1 MIDTT
6 SARGFDFR
14 EHINH
19 PYILKTVSADALAAT
34 VFEPITRIVPGYIVE
49 GLTLLAGKPK
59 AGKSYLALNIAYAIA
74 TGGQVLGA
82 GVEQGDVLYLAL
94 EDNERRL
101 QRRLDQIEP
110 FRDKPSRLH
119 FATQC
124 NRLDKG
130 GLEAIESW
138 CKSVKKPRCVIV
150 DVFGKVRAEKRRD
163 ESRYDYD
170 YRTMVPLKDLA
181 DEFGIAVI
189 VIHHLN
195 KRQDIDDPL
204 DAVSSTTGLT
214 GAADSI
220 LILANGPQ
228 GPTLIGKGRD
238 LEDIETALRFNHA
251 RGLWTALGDATEVR
265 RTDERNVILEALLEA
280 EPVTLPIT
288 SPATS
293 KCNPAD
299 QSTGYFEPMS
309 VTSIAEATGLK
320 STNIRVLLGKMVKAG
335 EVCKAKRGRY
345 HHPLRPPV
353 TSVT

>member
-19 PYILKTVSADALAAT
+19 PYILKTVSADALATT
-34 VFEPITRIVPGYIVE
+34 VFEPITCIVPGYIVE

-82 GVEQGDVLYLAL
+82 EVEQGDVLYLAL

-110 FRDKPSRLH
+110 FRDKPKRLH

-163 ESRYDYD
+163 ESPYDYD

-181 DEFGIAVI
+181 DRFGIAVI

-280 EPVTLPIT
+280 ESVTLPIT
-288 SPATS
+288 SE
-293 KCNPAD
+293 CNPAA
-299 QSTGYFEPMS
+299 QSSGYFEPMS
-309 VTSIAEATGLK
+309 VTSIADATGLK